1 MRISIDTG
9 GTFTDLVCEDK
20 KNNLKIFKVPTTPE
34 NPSIGIL
41 NGLKQIATSYKKNFT
56 DFLSD
61 IDTIIHGTT
70 HAINAIVTNKIAKT
84 AFLCTKGHPDTLLF
98 REGGRIEIFNFTVE
112 YPDPYVPR
120 SLTFEVPERT
130 NYDGSISENLDK
142 NHLKK
147 IILKLKKLKIES
159 VAVCL
164 LWSTINPYH
173 EKQIGEVIKNEL
185 PNIPFSLSHEVNPT
199 LREYR
204 RASSTCINASL
215 KPIMSKYLK
224 KLKELLFLNG
234 FNGELLMITSQGG
247 IKDINSIMEF
257 PIHLINSG
265 PSMAPVAG
273 NFYLKKSKYFKQG
286 IVTDL
291 GGTTFDISLI
301 KNNKIPRTRETWIGE
316 KYRGHMTGFSSIDIR
331 SIGAGG
337 GSIAWIDK
345 GGMLHVGPESAGANP
360 GPVCYDKG
368 GEKTTVTDAALILG
382 ILNSDF
388 FLGGNIKLNKNLA
401 LKSIKNISK
410 KLGMNE
416 YDTALSILDVV
427 TQNMTQEIKSLTIH
441 QGINPSEA
449 TIIAG
454 GGASG
459 INILNLAKNL
469 GCKSIL
475 IPDMGPVISASGAVI
490 AELTDEFSITYPSKL
505 NNLDLKL
512 ANKILKE
519 LFNKC
524 NKFAKT
530 NVKNSIS
537 HKIDFFIEA
546 KLTDQ
551 VWEIEV
557 PITLNK
563 KFSINKELIK
573 KEFNKKYLSLFE
585 VVDLDSE
592 IEIIQWNAKISCKT
606 SRTNLLMEREFS
618 KKSKFNYRNVYIK
631 NEGFKKIQILN
642 FNQLIYDKIYKGPN
656 VIETPFTSIFVDKSS
671 EIKLNKNNSLEIKIK
686 SNDKAKLNEGATSFW

>member
-112 YPDPYVPR
+112 YPDPYIPR

-130 NYDGSISENLDK
+130 NYDGSISENLDI

-224 KLKELLFLNG
+224 KIKELLFLNG
-234 FNGELLMITSQGG
+234 FRGELLMITSQGG

-512 ANKILKE
+512 A
-519 LFNKC
+519 
-524 NKFAKT
+524 
-530 NVKNSIS
+530 
-537 HKIDFFIEA
+537 
-546 KLTDQ
+546 
-551 VWEIEV
+551 
-557 PITLNK
+557 
-563 KFSINKELIK
+563 
-573 KEFNKKYLSLFE
+573 
-585 VVDLDSE
+585 
-592 IEIIQWNAKISCKT
+592 
-606 SRTNLLMEREFS
+606 
-618 KKSKFNYRNVYIK
+618 
-631 NEGFKKIQILN
+631 KKI
-642 FNQLIYDKIYKGPN
+642 
-656 VIETPFTSIFVDKSS
+656 
-671 EIKLNKNNSLEIKIK
+671 
-686 SNDKAKLNEGATSFW
+686 

>member
-20 KNNLKIFKVPTTPE
+20 KNKLKIFKVPTTPE

-41 NGLKQIATSYKKNFT
+41 DGLKQIATSYKKNFKE
-56 DFLSD
+56 FLSD

-120 SLTFEVPERT
+120 SLTFEIPERT
-130 NYDGSISENLDK
+130 NYDGSISENLDI
-142 NHLKK
+142 NYLKK

-164 LWSTINPYH
+164 LWSTINPSH
-173 EKQIGEVIKNEL
+173 EKQIGEVIKKEL

-234 FNGELLMITSQGG
+234 FNGEFLMITSQGG

-273 NFYLKKSKYFKQG
+273 NFYLKKNKHFKQG

-368 GEKTTVTDAALILG
+368 GEKTTVTDAALVLG

-388 FLGGNIKLNKNLA
+388 FLGGKIKLNKNLA
-401 LKSIKNISK
+401 LKSIKNISQ
-410 KLGMNE
+410 KLGLNE

-427 TQNMTQEIKSLTIH
+427 TQNMAQEIKSLTIH
-441 QGINPSEA
+441 QGINPSESL
-449 TIIAG
+449 IIAG

-469 GCKSIL
+469 GCKSII

-512 ANKILKE
+512 TNKILKE

-524 NKFAKT
+524 NNFAKI

-606 SRTNLLMEREFS
+606 SRTNLLKEREFG
-618 KKSKFNYRNVYIK
+618 KKSKLNYRNVYIK
-631 NEGFKKIQILN
+631 NEGFKKIKILN
-642 FNQLIYDKIYKGPN
+642 FNQLIYEKIYKGPN
-656 VIETPFTSIFVDKSS
+656 VIETPFTSIFIDRSS

>member
-20 KNNLKIFKVPTTPE
+20 KNKLKVFKVPTTPE

-41 NGLKQIATSYKKNFT
+41 DGLKQIATSYEKNFKE
-56 DFLSD
+56 FLSD
-61 IDTIIHGTT
+61 VDTIIHGTT
-70 HAINAIVTNKIAKT
+70 HAINAILTNKIAKT

-120 SLTFEVPERT
+120 SLTFEIPERT
-130 NYDGSISENLDK
+130 NYDGSISENLDI
-142 NHLKK
+142 NYLKK

-164 LWSTINPYH
+164 LWSTINPSH
-173 EKQIGEVIKNEL
+173 EKQIGEVIKKEL

-234 FNGELLMITSQGG
+234 FNGEFLMITSQGG

-273 NFYLKKSKYFKQG
+273 NFYLKKNKHFKQG

-368 GEKTTVTDAALILG
+368 GEKTTVTDAALVLG

-388 FLGGNIKLNKNLA
+388 FLGGKIKLNKNLA
-401 LKSIKNISK
+401 LKSIKNISQ
-410 KLGMNE
+410 KLGLNE

-427 TQNMTQEIKSLTIH
+427 TQNMAQEIKSLTIH
-441 QGINPSEA
+441 QGINPSESL
-449 TIIAG
+449 IIAG

-469 GCKSIL
+469 GCKSII

-512 ANKILKE
+512 TNKILKE

-524 NKFAKT
+524 NNFAKI

-557 PITLNK
+557 PIKLNK

-606 SRTNLLMEREFS
+606 SRTNLFKEREFS
-618 KKSKFNYRNVYIK
+618 KKSKLNYRNVYIK
-631 NEGFKKIQILN
+631 NEGFKKIKILN

-656 VIETPFTSIFVDKSS
+656 VIETQFTSIFIDRSS

>member
-427 TQNMTQEIKSLTIH
+427 TQNMAQEIKSLTIH

-449 TIIAG
+449 IIVAG

-512 ANKILKE
+512 TNKILKE

-656 VIETPFTSIFVDKSS
+656 VIETPFTSIFIDKSS

>member
-20 KNNLKIFKVPTTPE
+20 KNKLKVFKVPTTPE

-41 NGLKQIATSYKKNFT
+41 DGLKQIATSYEKNFKE
-56 DFLSD
+56 FLSD
-61 IDTIIHGTT
+61 VNTIIHGTT
-70 HAINAIVTNKIAKT
+70 HAINAILTNKIAKT

-120 SLTFEVPERT
+120 SLTFEIPERT
-130 NYDGSISENLDK
+130 NYDGSISENLDI
-142 NHLKK
+142 NDLKK

-224 KLKELLFLNG
+224 KLKELLFLNE
-234 FNGELLMITSQGG
+234 FNGEFLMITSQGG

-273 NFYLKKSKYFKQG
+273 NFYLKKNKHFNQG

-368 GEKTTVTDAALILG
+368 GEKTTVTDAALVLG

-388 FLGGNIKLNKNLA
+388 FLGGKIKLNKNLA

-427 TQNMTQEIKSLTIH
+427 TQNMAQEIKSLTIH
-441 QGINPSEA
+441 QGINPSESL
-449 TIIAG
+449 IIAG

-469 GCKSIL
+469 GCKSII

-512 ANKILKE
+512 TNKILKE
-519 LFNKC
+519 LFDKC
-524 NKFAKT
+524 NKFAET

-563 KFSINKELIK
+563 NFSINKELIK

-592 IEIIQWNAKISCKT
+592 IEIIQWTAKISCKT
-606 SRTNLLMEREFS
+606 SRINLLKEREFS
-618 KKSKFNYRNVYIK
+618 KKSKLNYRNVYIK
-631 NEGFKKIQILN
+631 NEGFKKIKILN
-642 FNQLIYDKIYKGPN
+642 FNQLTYDKIYTGPN
-656 VIETPFTSIFVDKSS
+656 VIETPHTSIFIDRLS
-671 EIKLNKNNSLEIKIK
+671 EIKLNKNNCLEIKIK
-686 SNDKAKLNEGATSFW
+686 SNVKAKLNEGATSFW

>member
-20 KNNLKIFKVPTTPE
+20 KNKLKVFKVPTTPE

-41 NGLKQIATSYKKNFT
+41 DGLKQIATSYEKNFKE
-56 DFLSD
+56 FLSD
-61 IDTIIHGTT
+61 VNTIIHGTT
-70 HAINAIVTNKIAKT
+70 HAINAILTNKIAKT

-120 SLTFEVPERT
+120 SLTFEIPERT
-130 NYDGSISENLDK
+130 NYDGSISENLDI
-142 NHLKK
+142 NDLKK

-224 KLKELLFLNG
+224 KLKELLFLNE
-234 FNGELLMITSQGG
+234 FNGEFLMITSQGG

-273 NFYLKKSKYFKQG
+273 NFYLKKNKHFNQG

-368 GEKTTVTDAALILG
+368 GEKTTVTDAALVLG

-388 FLGGNIKLNKNLA
+388 FLGGKIKLNKNLA

-427 TQNMTQEIKSLTIH
+427 TQNMAQEIKSLTIH
-441 QGINPSEA
+441 QGINPSESL
-449 TIIAG
+449 IIAG

-469 GCKSIL
+469 GCKSII

-512 ANKILKE
+512 TNKILKE
-519 LFNKC
+519 LFDKC
-524 NKFAKT
+524 NKFAET

-563 KFSINKELIK
+563 NFSINKELIK

-592 IEIIQWNAKISCKT
+592 IEIIQWTAKISCKT
-606 SRTNLLMEREFS
+606 SRINLLKEREFS
-618 KKSKFNYRNVYIK
+618 KKSKLNYRNVYIK
-631 NEGFKKIQILN
+631 NEGFKKIKILN
-642 FNQLIYDKIYKGPN
+642 FNQLTYDKIYKGPN
-656 VIETPFTSIFVDKSS
+656 VIETPFTSIFIDRSS
-671 EIKLNKNNSLEIKIK
+671 EIKLNKNNCLEIKIK
-686 SNDKAKLNEGATSFW
+686 SNNKAKLNEGATSFW

>member
-112 YPDPYVPR
+112 YPDPYIPR

-427 TQNMTQEIKSLTIH
+427 TQNMAQEIKSLTIH

-449 TIIAG
+449 IIIAG

-512 ANKILKE
+512 TNKILKE

-656 VIETPFTSIFVDKSS
+656 VIETPFTSIFIDKSS

-686 SNDKAKLNEGATSFW
+686 SNDKAKFNEGATSFW

>member
-427 TQNMTQEIKSLTIH
+427 TQNMAQEIKSLTIH

-449 TIIAG
+449 IIVAG

-512 ANKILKE
+512 TNKILKE

-537 HKIDFFIEA
+537 YKIDFFIEA

-656 VIETPFTSIFVDKSS
+656 VIETPFTSIFIDRSS

-686 SNDKAKLNEGATSFW
+686 SNDKAKFNEGATSFW

>member
-20 KNNLKIFKVPTTPE
+20 KNKLKVFKVPTTPE

-41 NGLKQIATSYKKNFT
+41 DGLKQIATSYEKNFKE
-56 DFLSD
+56 FLSD
-61 IDTIIHGTT
+61 VDTIIHGTT

-120 SLTFEVPERT
+120 SLTFEIPERT
-130 NYDGSISENLDK
+130 NYDGSISENLDI
-142 NHLKK
+142 NYLKK

-234 FNGELLMITSQGG
+234 FNGEFLMITSQGG

-273 NFYLKKSKYFKQG
+273 NFYLKKNKHFKQG

-368 GEKTTVTDAALILG
+368 GEKTTVTDAALVLG

-388 FLGGNIKLNKNLA
+388 FLGGKIKLNKNLA
-401 LKSIKNISK
+401 LRSIKNISK

-427 TQNMTQEIKSLTIH
+427 TQNMAQEIKSLTIH
-441 QGINPSEA
+441 QGINPSESL
-449 TIIAG
+449 IIAG

-469 GCKSIL
+469 GCKSII

-512 ANKILKE
+512 TNKILKE

-524 NKFAKT
+524 NNFAKI

-606 SRTNLLMEREFS
+606 SRTNLFKEREFS
-618 KKSKFNYRNVYIK
+618 KKSKLNYRNVYIK
-631 NEGFKKIQILN
+631 NEGFKKIKILN

-656 VIETPFTSIFVDKSS
+656 VIETQFTSIFIDRSS

-686 SNDKAKLNEGATSFW
+686 TNDKAKLNEGATSFW

>member
-20 KNNLKIFKVPTTPE
+20 KNKLKVFKVPTTPE

-41 NGLKQIATSYKKNFT
+41 DGLKQIATSYEKNFKE
-56 DFLSD
+56 FLSD
-61 IDTIIHGTT
+61 VDTIIHGTT
-70 HAINAIVTNKIAKT
+70 HAINAILTNKIAKT

-120 SLTFEVPERT
+120 SLTFEIPERT
-130 NYDGSISENLDK
+130 NYDGSISENLDI
-142 NHLKK
+142 NYLKK

-164 LWSTINPYH
+164 LWSTINPSH
-173 EKQIGEVIKNEL
+173 EKQIGEVIKKEL

-234 FNGELLMITSQGG
+234 FNGEFLMITSQGG

-273 NFYLKKSKYFKQG
+273 NFYLKKNKHFKQG

-368 GEKTTVTDAALILG
+368 GEKTTVTDAALVLG

-388 FLGGNIKLNKNLA
+388 FLGGKIKLNKNLA
-401 LKSIKNISK
+401 LRSIKNISK

-427 TQNMTQEIKSLTIH
+427 TQNMAQEIKSLTIH
-441 QGINPSEA
+441 QGINPSESL
-449 TIIAG
+449 IIAG

-469 GCKSIL
+469 GCKSII

-512 ANKILKE
+512 TNKILKE

-524 NKFAKT
+524 NKFAET

-537 HKIDFFIEA
+537 HKIDFSIEA

-606 SRTNLLMEREFS
+606 SRTNLLKEREFS
-618 KKSKFNYRNVYIK
+618 KKSKLNYRNVYIK
-631 NEGFKKIQILN
+631 NEGFKKIKILN

-656 VIETPFTSIFVDKSS
+656 VIETQFTSIFIDRSS

>member
-20 KNNLKIFKVPTTPE
+20 KNKLKVFKVPTTPE

-41 NGLKQIATSYKKNFT
+41 DGLKQIATSYEKNFKE
-56 DFLSD
+56 FLSD
-61 IDTIIHGTT
+61 VDTIIHGTT

-120 SLTFEVPERT
+120 SLTFEIPERT
-130 NYDGSISENLDK
+130 NYDGSISENLDI
-142 NHLKK
+142 NYLKK

-164 LWSTINPYH
+164 LWSTINPSH
-173 EKQIGEVIKNEL
+173 EKQIGEVIKKEL

-234 FNGELLMITSQGG
+234 FNGEFLMITSQGG

-273 NFYLKKSKYFKQG
+273 NFYLKKNKHFKQG

-368 GEKTTVTDAALILG
+368 GEKTTVTDAALVLG

-388 FLGGNIKLNKNLA
+388 FLGGKIKLNKNLA
-401 LKSIKNISK
+401 LRSIKNISK

-427 TQNMTQEIKSLTIH
+427 TQNMAQEIKSLTIH
-441 QGINPSEA
+441 QGINPSESL
-449 TIIAG
+449 IIAG

-469 GCKSIL
+469 GCKSII

-512 ANKILKE
+512 TNKILKE

-524 NKFAKT
+524 NNFAKI

-557 PITLNK
+557 PIKLNK

-606 SRTNLLMEREFS
+606 SRTNLFKEREFS
-618 KKSKFNYRNVYIK
+618 KKSKLNYRNVYIK
-631 NEGFKKIQILN
+631 NEGFKKIKILN

-656 VIETPFTSIFVDKSS
+656 VIETQFTSIFIDRSS

-686 SNDKAKLNEGATSFW
+686 TNDKAKLNEGATSFW

>member
-20 KNNLKIFKVPTTPE
+20 KNKLKIFKVPTTPE

-41 NGLKQIATSYKKNFT
+41 DGLKQIATSYKKNFKE
-56 DFLSD
+56 FLSD

-120 SLTFEVPERT
+120 SLTFEIPERT
-130 NYDGSISENLDK
+130 NYDGSISENLDI
-142 NHLKK
+142 NYLKK

-164 LWSTINPYH
+164 LWSTINPSH
-173 EKQIGEVIKNEL
+173 EKQIGEVIKKEL

-234 FNGELLMITSQGG
+234 FNGEFLMITSQGG

-273 NFYLKKSKYFKQG
+273 NFYLKKNKHFKQG

-368 GEKTTVTDAALILG
+368 GEKTTVTDAALVLG

-388 FLGGNIKLNKNLA
+388 FLGGKIKLNKNLA
-401 LKSIKNISK
+401 LKSIKNISQ
-410 KLGMNE
+410 KLGLNE

-427 TQNMTQEIKSLTIH
+427 TQNMAQEIKSLTIH
-441 QGINPSEA
+441 QGINPSESL
-449 TIIAG
+449 IIAG

-469 GCKSIL
+469 GCKSII

-512 ANKILKE
+512 TNKILKE

-606 SRTNLLMEREFS
+606 SRTNLLKEREFG
-618 KKSKFNYRNVYIK
+618 KKSKLNYRNVYIK
-631 NEGFKKIQILN
+631 NEGFKKIKILN

-656 VIETPFTSIFVDKSS
+656 VIETQFTSIFIDRSS

>member
-427 TQNMTQEIKSLTIH
+427 TQNMAQEIKSLTIH

-449 TIIAG
+449 IIIAG

-512 ANKILKE
+512 TNKILKE

-606 SRTNLLMEREFS
+606 SRTNLLMERES
-618 KKSKFNYRNVYIK
+618 IKRGKLNYRNVYIK
-631 NEGFKKIQILN
+631 NEGFKKIKILN

-656 VIETPFTSIFVDKSS
+656 VIETPFTSIFIDKSS

-686 SNDKAKLNEGATSFW
+686 SNDKAKFNEVATSFW

>member
-20 KNNLKIFKVPTTPE
+20 KNKLKVFKVPTTPE

-41 NGLKQIATSYKKNFT
+41 DGLKQIATSYKKNFKE
-56 DFLSD
+56 FLSD

-120 SLTFEVPERT
+120 SLTFEIPERT
-130 NYDGSISENLDK
+130 NYDGSISENLDI
-142 NHLKK
+142 NYLKK

-234 FNGELLMITSQGG
+234 FNGEFLMITSQGG

-273 NFYLKKSKYFKQG
+273 NFYLKKNKHFKQG

-368 GEKTTVTDAALILG
+368 GEKTTVTDAALVLG

-388 FLGGNIKLNKNLA
+388 FLGGKIKLNKNLS
-401 LKSIKNISK
+401 LKSIKNISQ
-410 KLGMNE
+410 KLGLNE

-427 TQNMTQEIKSLTIH
+427 TQNMAQEIKSLTIH
-441 QGINPSEA
+441 QGINPSESL
-449 TIIAG
+449 IIAG

-469 GCKSIL
+469 GCKSII

-512 ANKILKE
+512 TNKILKE

-606 SRTNLLMEREFS
+606 SRTNLFKEREFS
-618 KKSKFNYRNVYIK
+618 KKSKLNYRNVYIK
-631 NEGFKKIQILN
+631 NEGFKKIKILN
-642 FNQLIYDKIYKGPN
+642 FNQLIYEKIYKGPN
-656 VIETPFTSIFVDKSS
+656 VIETQFTSIFIDRSS

-686 SNDKAKLNEGATSFW
+686 TNDKAKLNEGATSFW

>member
-20 KNNLKIFKVPTTPE
+20 KNKLKVFKVPTTPE

-41 NGLKQIATSYKKNFT
+41 DGLKQIATSYEKNFKE
-56 DFLSD
+56 FLSD
-61 IDTIIHGTT
+61 VDTIIHGTT

-130 NYDGSISENLDK
+130 NYDGSISENLDIV
-142 NHLKK
+142 HLKK

-164 LWSTINPYH
+164 LWSTINPSH
-173 EKQIGEVIKNEL
+173 EKQIGEVIKKEL

-234 FNGELLMITSQGG
+234 FNGEFLMITSQGG

-273 NFYLKKSKYFKQG
+273 NFYLKKNKHFKQG

-368 GEKTTVTDAALILG
+368 GEKTTVTDAALVLG

-388 FLGGNIKLNKNLA
+388 FLGGKIKLNKNLA

-427 TQNMTQEIKSLTIH
+427 TQNMAQEIKSLTIH
-441 QGINPSEA
+441 QGINPSESI
-449 TIIAG
+449 IIAG

-512 ANKILKE
+512 TNKILKE

-524 NKFAKT
+524 NNFAKI

-557 PITLNK
+557 PIKLNK

-606 SRTNLLMEREFS
+606 SRTNLFKEREFS
-618 KKSKFNYRNVYIK
+618 KKSKLNYRNVYIK
-631 NEGFKKIQILN
+631 NEGFKKIKILN

-656 VIETPFTSIFVDKSS
+656 VIETPFTSIFIDKSS

>member
-427 TQNMTQEIKSLTIH
+427 TQNMAQEIKSLTIH

-449 TIIAG
+449 IIVAG

-512 ANKILKE
+512 TNKILKE

-524 NKFAKT
+524 KKFAKT

-656 VIETPFTSIFVDKSS
+656 VIETPFTSIFIDRSS

-686 SNDKAKLNEGATSFW
+686 SNDKAKFNEGATSFW

>member
-20 KNNLKIFKVPTTPE
+20 KNKLKIFKVPTTPE

-41 NGLKQIATSYKKNFT
+41 DGLKQIATSYKKNFKE
-56 DFLSD
+56 FLSD

-120 SLTFEVPERT
+120 SLTFEIPERT
-130 NYDGSISENLDK
+130 NYDGSISEKLDI
-142 NHLKK
+142 NYLKK

-164 LWSTINPYH
+164 LWSTINPSH
-173 EKQIGEVIKNEL
+173 EKQIGEFIKKEL

-234 FNGELLMITSQGG
+234 FNGEFLMITSQGG

-273 NFYLKKSKYFKQG
+273 NFYLKKNKHFKQG

-316 KYRGHMTGFSSIDIR
+316 KFRGHMTGFSSIDIR

-368 GEKTTVTDAALILG
+368 GEKTTVTDAALVLG

-388 FLGGNIKLNKNLA
+388 FLGGKIKLNKNLA
-401 LKSIKNISK
+401 LKSIKNISQ
-410 KLGMNE
+410 KLGLNE

-427 TQNMTQEIKSLTIH
+427 TQNMAQEIKSLTIH
-441 QGINPSEA
+441 QGINPSESL
-449 TIIAG
+449 IIAG

-469 GCKSIL
+469 GCKSII

-512 ANKILKE
+512 TNKILKE

-606 SRTNLLMEREFS
+606 SRTNLLKEREFS
-618 KKSKFNYRNVYIK
+618 KKSKLNYRNVYIK
-631 NEGFKKIQILN
+631 NEGFKKIKILN
-642 FNQLIYDKIYKGPN
+642 FNQLIYEKIYKGPN
-656 VIETPFTSIFVDKSS
+656 VIETPFTSIFIDRSS

>member
-112 YPDPYVPR
+112 YPDPYIPR

-130 NYDGSISENLDK
+130 NYDGSISENLDI

-234 FNGELLMITSQGG
+234 FRGELLMITSQGG

-410 KLGMNE
+410 KLGINE

-427 TQNMTQEIKSLTIH
+427 TQNMAQEIKSLTIH

-449 TIIAG
+449 IIIAG

-656 VIETPFTSIFVDKSS
+656 VIETPFTSIFIDRSS

>member
-20 KNNLKIFKVPTTPE
+20 KNKLKIFKVPTTPE

-41 NGLKQIATSYKKNFT
+41 DGLKQIATSYKKNFKE
-56 DFLSD
+56 FLSD

-120 SLTFEVPERT
+120 SLTFEIPERT
-130 NYDGSISENLDK
+130 NYDGSISENLDI
-142 NHLKK
+142 NYLKK

-164 LWSTINPYH
+164 LWSTINPSH
-173 EKQIGEVIKNEL
+173 EKQIGEVIKKEL

-234 FNGELLMITSQGG
+234 FNGEFLMITSQGG

-273 NFYLKKSKYFKQG
+273 NFYLKKNKHFKQG

-368 GEKTTVTDAALILG
+368 GEKTTVTDAALVLG

-388 FLGGNIKLNKNLA
+388 FLGGKIKLNKNLA
-401 LKSIKNISK
+401 LKSIKNISQ
-410 KLGMNE
+410 KLGLNE

-427 TQNMTQEIKSLTIH
+427 TQNMAQEIKSLTIH
-441 QGINPSEA
+441 QGINPSESL
-449 TIIAG
+449 IIAG

-469 GCKSIL
+469 GCKSII

-512 ANKILKE
+512 TNKILKE

-524 NKFAKT
+524 NNFAKI

-606 SRTNLLMEREFS
+606 SRTNLFKEREFS
-618 KKSKFNYRNVYIK
+618 KKSKLNYRNVYIK
-631 NEGFKKIQILN
+631 NEGFKKIKILN

-656 VIETPFTSIFVDKSS
+656 VIETQFTSIFIDRSS

>member
-20 KNNLKIFKVPTTPE
+20 KNKLKVFKVPTTPE

-41 NGLKQIATSYKKNFT
+41 DGLKQIATSYEKNFKE
-56 DFLSD
+56 FLSD
-61 IDTIIHGTT
+61 VDTIIHGTT

-120 SLTFEVPERT
+120 SLTFEIPERT
-130 NYDGSISENLDK
+130 NYDGSISENLDI
-142 NHLKK
+142 NYLKK

-164 LWSTINPYH
+164 LWSTINPSH
-173 EKQIGEVIKNEL
+173 EKQIGEVIKKEL

-234 FNGELLMITSQGG
+234 FNGEFLMITSQGG

-273 NFYLKKSKYFKQG
+273 NFYLKKNKHFKQG

-368 GEKTTVTDAALILG
+368 GEKTTVTDAALVLG

-388 FLGGNIKLNKNLA
+388 FLGGKIKLNKNLA
-401 LKSIKNISK
+401 LRSIKNISK

-427 TQNMTQEIKSLTIH
+427 TQNMAQEIKSLTIH
-441 QGINPSEA
+441 QGINPSESL
-449 TIIAG
+449 IIAG

-469 GCKSIL
+469 GCKSII

-512 ANKILKE
+512 TNKILKE

-557 PITLNK
+557 PIKLNK

-606 SRTNLLMEREFS
+606 SRTNLLKEREFG
-618 KKSKFNYRNVYIK
+618 KKSKLNYRNVYIK
-631 NEGFKKIQILN
+631 NEGFKKIKILN
-642 FNQLIYDKIYKGPN
+642 FNQLIYEKIYKGPN
-656 VIETPFTSIFVDKSS
+656 VIETPFTSIFIDRSS

>member
-20 KNNLKIFKVPTTPE
+20 KNKLKIFKVPTTPE

-41 NGLKQIATSYKKNFT
+41 DGLKQIATSYEKNFKE
-56 DFLSD
+56 FLSD
-61 IDTIIHGTT
+61 VDTIIHGTT

-120 SLTFEVPERT
+120 SLTFEIPERT
-130 NYDGSISENLDK
+130 NYDGSISENLDI
-142 NHLKK
+142 NYLKK

-164 LWSTINPYH
+164 LWSTINPSH
-173 EKQIGEVIKNEL
+173 EKQIGEVIKKEL

-234 FNGELLMITSQGG
+234 FNGEFLMITSQGG

-273 NFYLKKSKYFKQG
+273 NFYLKKNKHFKQG

-368 GEKTTVTDAALILG
+368 GEKTTVTDAALVLG

-388 FLGGNIKLNKNLA
+388 FLGGKIKLNKNLA
-401 LKSIKNISK
+401 LKSIKNISQ
-410 KLGMNE
+410 KLGLNE

-427 TQNMTQEIKSLTIH
+427 TQNMAQEIKSLTIH
-441 QGINPSEA
+441 QGINPSESL
-449 TIIAG
+449 IIAG

-469 GCKSIL
+469 GCKSII

-512 ANKILKE
+512 TNKILKE

-524 NKFAKT
+524 NNFAKI

-557 PITLNK
+557 PIKLNK

-606 SRTNLLMEREFS
+606 SRTNLFKEREFS
-618 KKSKFNYRNVYIK
+618 KKSKLNYRNVYIK
-631 NEGFKKIQILN
+631 NEGFKKIKILN

-656 VIETPFTSIFVDKSS
+656 VIETQFTSIFIDRSS

>member
-20 KNNLKIFKVPTTPE
+20 KNKLKVFKVPTTPE

-41 NGLKQIATSYKKNFT
+41 DGLKQIATSYEKNFKE
-56 DFLSD
+56 FLSD
-61 IDTIIHGTT
+61 VDTIIHGTT

-120 SLTFEVPERT
+120 SLTFEIPERT
-130 NYDGSISENLDK
+130 NYDGSISENLDI
-142 NHLKK
+142 NYLKK

-164 LWSTINPYH
+164 LWSTINPSH
-173 EKQIGEVIKNEL
+173 EKQIGEVIKKEL

-234 FNGELLMITSQGG
+234 FNGEFLMITSQGG

-273 NFYLKKSKYFKQG
+273 NFYLKKNKHFKQG

-368 GEKTTVTDAALILG
+368 GEKTTVTDAALVLG

-388 FLGGNIKLNKNLA
+388 FLGGKIKLNKNLA
-401 LKSIKNISK
+401 LRSIKNISK

-427 TQNMTQEIKSLTIH
+427 TQNMAQEIKSLTIH
-441 QGINPSEA
+441 QGINPSESL
-449 TIIAG
+449 IIAG

-469 GCKSIL
+469 GCKSII

-512 ANKILKE
+512 TNKILKE

-557 PITLNK
+557 PIKLNK

-606 SRTNLLMEREFS
+606 SRTNLFKEREFS
-618 KKSKFNYRNVYIK
+618 KKSKLNYRNVYIK
-631 NEGFKKIQILN
+631 NEGFKKIKILN

-656 VIETPFTSIFVDKSS
+656 VIETQFTSIFIDRSS

-686 SNDKAKLNEGATSFW
+686 TNDKAKLNEGATSFW

>member
-20 KNNLKIFKVPTTPE
+20 KNKLKIFKVPTTPE

-41 NGLKQIATSYKKNFT
+41 DGLKQIATSYKKNFKE
-56 DFLSD
+56 FLSD

-120 SLTFEVPERT
+120 SLTFEIPERT
-130 NYDGSISENLDK
+130 NYDGSISENLDI
-142 NHLKK
+142 NYLKK

-164 LWSTINPYH
+164 LWSTINPSH
-173 EKQIGEVIKNEL
+173 EKQIGEVIKKEL

-234 FNGELLMITSQGG
+234 FNGEFLMITSQGG

-273 NFYLKKSKYFKQG
+273 NFYLKKNKHFKQG

-368 GEKTTVTDAALILG
+368 GEKTTVTDAALVLG

-388 FLGGNIKLNKNLA
+388 FLGGKIKLNKNLA
-401 LKSIKNISK
+401 LRSIKNISK

-427 TQNMTQEIKSLTIH
+427 TQNMAQEIKSLTIH
-441 QGINPSEA
+441 QGINPSESL
-449 TIIAG
+449 IIAG

-469 GCKSIL
+469 GCKSII

-512 ANKILKE
+512 TNKILKE

-524 NKFAKT
+524 NNFAKI

-606 SRTNLLMEREFS
+606 SRTNLLKEREFG
-618 KKSKFNYRNVYIK
+618 KKSKLNYRNVYIK
-631 NEGFKKIQILN
+631 NEGFKKIKILN
-642 FNQLIYDKIYKGPN
+642 FNQLIYEKIYKGPN
-656 VIETPFTSIFVDKSS
+656 VIETPFTSIFIDRSS

>member
-1 MRISIDTG
+1 
-9 GTFTDLVCEDK
+9 
-20 KNNLKIFKVPTTPE
+20 
-34 NPSIGIL
+34 
-41 NGLKQIATSYKKNFT
+41 
-56 DFLSD
+56 
-61 IDTIIHGTT
+61 
-70 HAINAIVTNKIAKT
+70 
-84 AFLCTKGHPDTLLF
+84 LCTKGHPDTLLF

-427 TQNMTQEIKSLTIH
+427 TQNMAQEIKSLTIH

-449 TIIAG
+449 IIVAG

-512 ANKILKE
+512 TNKILKE

-656 VIETPFTSIFVDKSS
+656 VIETPFTSIFIDRSS

>member
-130 NYDGSISENLDK
+130 NYDGSISENLDI

-224 KLKELLFLNG
+224 KIKELLFLNG

-427 TQNMTQEIKSLTIH
+427 TQNMAQEIKSLTIH

-449 TIIAG
+449 IIIAG

-530 NVKNSIS
+530 NVKNSFS

-585 VVDLDSE
+585 LVDLDSE

-656 VIETPFTSIFVDKSS
+656 VIETPFTSIFIDRSS

>member
-41 NGLKQIATSYKKNFT
+41 NGLKQIATLYKKNFT

-70 HAINAIVTNKIAKT
+70 HAINAIVTNNIAKT

-112 YPDPYVPR
+112 YPDPYIPR

-130 NYDGSISENLDK
+130 NYDGSISENLNI

-224 KLKELLFLNG
+224 KIKELLFLNG
-234 FNGELLMITSQGG
+234 FRGELLMITSQGG

-337 GSIAWIDK
+337 GSIAW
-345 GGMLHVGPESAGANP
+345 
-360 GPVCYDKG
+360 
-368 GEKTTVTDAALILG
+368 
-382 ILNSDF
+382 
-388 FLGGNIKLNKNLA
+388 
-401 LKSIKNISK
+401 
-410 KLGMNE
+410 
-416 YDTALSILDVV
+416 
-427 TQNMTQEIKSLTIH
+427 
-441 QGINPSEA
+441 
-449 TIIAG
+449 
-454 GGASG
+454 
-459 INILNLAKNL
+459 
-469 GCKSIL
+469 
-475 IPDMGPVISASGAVI
+475 
-490 AELTDEFSITYPSKL
+490 
-505 NNLDLKL
+505 
-512 ANKILKE
+512 
-519 LFNKC
+519 
-524 NKFAKT
+524 
-530 NVKNSIS
+530 
-537 HKIDFFIEA
+537 
-546 KLTDQ
+546 
-551 VWEIEV
+551 
-557 PITLNK
+557 
-563 KFSINKELIK
+563 
-573 KEFNKKYLSLFE
+573 
-585 VVDLDSE
+585 
-592 IEIIQWNAKISCKT
+592 
-606 SRTNLLMEREFS
+606 
-618 KKSKFNYRNVYIK
+618 
-631 NEGFKKIQILN
+631 
-642 FNQLIYDKIYKGPN
+642 
-656 VIETPFTSIFVDKSS
+656 KSS
-671 EIKLNKNNSLEIKIK
+671 RSTRQ
-686 SNDKAKLNEGATSFW
+686 SYR

>member
-120 SLTFEVPERT
+120 SLTFEIPERT
-130 NYDGSISENLDK
+130 NYDGSISENLDI
-142 NHLKK
+142 NYLKK

-427 TQNMTQEIKSLTIH
+427 TQNMAQEIKSLTIH

-449 TIIAG
+449 IIISG

-563 KFSINKELIK
+563 NFSINKELIK

-606 SRTNLLMEREFS
+606 SRTNLLKEREFS
-618 KKSKFNYRNVYIK
+618 KKSKLNYRNVYIK
-631 NEGFKKIQILN
+631 NEGFKKIKILN

-656 VIETPFTSIFVDKSS
+656 VIETPFTSIFIDKSS
-671 EIKLNKNNSLEIKIK
+671 EIKLNNNNTLEIKIK

>member
-20 KNNLKIFKVPTTPE
+20 KNKLKVFKVPTTPE

-41 NGLKQIATSYKKNFT
+41 DGLKQIATSYEKNFKE
-56 DFLSD
+56 FLSD
-61 IDTIIHGTT
+61 VDTIIHGTT

-120 SLTFEVPERT
+120 SLTFEIPERT
-130 NYDGSISENLDK
+130 NYDGSISENLDI
-142 NHLKK
+142 NYLKK

-234 FNGELLMITSQGG
+234 FNGEFLMITSQGG

-273 NFYLKKSKYFKQG
+273 NFYLKKNKHFKQG

-368 GEKTTVTDAALILG
+368 GEKTTVTDAALVLG

-388 FLGGNIKLNKNLA
+388 FLGGKIKLNKNLA

-427 TQNMTQEIKSLTIH
+427 TQNMAQEIKSLTIH
-441 QGINPSEA
+441 QGINPSESL
-449 TIIAG
+449 IIAG

-469 GCKSIL
+469 GCKSII

-512 ANKILKE
+512 TNKILKE

-606 SRTNLLMEREFS
+606 SRTNLLKEREFS
-618 KKSKFNYRNVYIK
+618 KKSKLNYRNVYIK
-631 NEGFKKIQILN
+631 NEGFKKIKILN
-642 FNQLIYDKIYKGPN
+642 FNQLIYEKIYKGPN
-656 VIETPFTSIFVDKSS
+656 VIETPFTSIFIDRSS

-686 SNDKAKLNEGATSFW
+686 TNDKAKLNEGATSFW

>member
-20 KNNLKIFKVPTTPE
+20 KNKLKVFKVPTTPE

-41 NGLKQIATSYKKNFT
+41 DGLKQIATSYEKNFKE
-56 DFLSD
+56 FLSD

-120 SLTFEVPERT
+120 SLTFEIPERT
-130 NYDGSISENLDK
+130 NYDGSISENLDI
-142 NHLKK
+142 NYLKK

-164 LWSTINPYH
+164 LWSTINPSH
-173 EKQIGEVIKNEL
+173 EKQIGEVIKKEL

-234 FNGELLMITSQGG
+234 FNGEFLMITSQGG

-273 NFYLKKSKYFKQG
+273 NFYLKKNKHFKQG

-368 GEKTTVTDAALILG
+368 GEKTTVTDAALVLG

-388 FLGGNIKLNKNLA
+388 FLGGKIKLNKNLA
-401 LKSIKNISK
+401 LRSIKNISK

-427 TQNMTQEIKSLTIH
+427 TQNMAQEIKSLTIH
-441 QGINPSEA
+441 QGINPSESL
-449 TIIAG
+449 IIAG

-469 GCKSIL
+469 GCKSI
-475 IPDMGPVISASGAVI
+475 IVPDMGPVISASGAVI

-512 ANKILKE
+512 TNKILKE

-557 PITLNK
+557 PIKLNK

-606 SRTNLLMEREFS
+606 SRTNLFKEREFS
-618 KKSKFNYRNVYIK
+618 KKSKLNYRNVYIK
-631 NEGFKKIQILN
+631 NEGFKKIKILN
-642 FNQLIYDKIYKGPN
+642 FNQLIYEKIYKGPN
-656 VIETPFTSIFVDKSS
+656 VIETPFTSIFIDRSS

-686 SNDKAKLNEGATSFW
+686 TNDKAKLNEGATSFW

>member
-20 KNNLKIFKVPTTPE
+20 KNKLKVFKVPTTPE

-41 NGLKQIATSYKKNFT
+41 DGLKQIATSYEKNFKE
-56 DFLSD
+56 FLSD
-61 IDTIIHGTT
+61 VDTIIHGTT

-120 SLTFEVPERT
+120 SLTFEIPERT
-130 NYDGSISENLDK
+130 NYDGSISENLDI
-142 NHLKK
+142 NYLKK

-164 LWSTINPYH
+164 LWSTINPSH
-173 EKQIGEVIKNEL
+173 EKQIGEVIKKEL

-234 FNGELLMITSQGG
+234 FNGEFLMITSQGG

-273 NFYLKKSKYFKQG
+273 NFYLKKNKHFKQG

-368 GEKTTVTDAALILG
+368 GEKTTVTDAALVLG

-388 FLGGNIKLNKNLA
+388 FLGGKIKLNKNLA
-401 LKSIKNISK
+401 LKSIKNISQ
-410 KLGMNE
+410 KLGLNE

-427 TQNMTQEIKSLTIH
+427 TQNMAQEIKSLTIH
-441 QGINPSEA
+441 QGINPSESL
-449 TIIAG
+449 IIAG

-469 GCKSIL
+469 GCKSII

-512 ANKILKE
+512 TNKILKE

-524 NKFAKT
+524 NKFAET

-537 HKIDFFIEA
+537 HKIDFSIEA

-606 SRTNLLMEREFS
+606 SRTNLLKEREFG
-618 KKSKFNYRNVYIK
+618 KKSKLNYRNVYIK
-631 NEGFKKIQILN
+631 NEGFKKIKILN

-656 VIETPFTSIFVDKSS
+656 VIETQFTSIFIDRSS

-686 SNDKAKLNEGATSFW
+686 TNDKAKLNEGATSFW

>member
-20 KNNLKIFKVPTTPE
+20 KNKLKVFKVPTTPE

-41 NGLKQIATSYKKNFT
+41 DGLKQIATSYEKNFKE
-56 DFLSD
+56 FLSD
-61 IDTIIHGTT
+61 VDTIIHGTT

-120 SLTFEVPERT
+120 SLTFEIPERT
-130 NYDGSISENLDK
+130 NYDGSISENLDI
-142 NHLKK
+142 NYLKK

-164 LWSTINPYH
+164 LWSTINPSH
-173 EKQIGEVIKNEL
+173 EKQIGEVIKKEL

-234 FNGELLMITSQGG
+234 FNGEFLMITSQGG

-273 NFYLKKSKYFKQG
+273 NFYLKKNKHFKQG

-368 GEKTTVTDAALILG
+368 GEKTTVTDAALVLG

-388 FLGGNIKLNKNLA
+388 FLGGKIKLNKNLA
-401 LKSIKNISK
+401 LKSIKNISQ
-410 KLGMNE
+410 KLGLNE

-427 TQNMTQEIKSLTIH
+427 TQNMAQEIKSLTIH
-441 QGINPSEA
+441 QGINPSESL
-449 TIIAG
+449 IIAG

-469 GCKSIL
+469 GCKSII

-512 ANKILKE
+512 TNKILKE

-524 NKFAKT
+524 NNFAKI

-606 SRTNLLMEREFS
+606 SRTNLLKEREFG
-618 KKSKFNYRNVYIK
+618 KKSKLNYRNVYIK
-631 NEGFKKIQILN
+631 NEGFKKIKILN

-656 VIETPFTSIFVDKSS
+656 VIETQFTSIFIDRSS

>member
-112 YPDPYVPR
+112 YPDPYIPR

-130 NYDGSISENLDK
+130 NYDGSISENLDI

-234 FNGELLMITSQGG
+234 FRGELLMITSQGG

-427 TQNMTQEIKSLTIH
+427 TQNMAQEIKSLTIH

-519 LFNKC
+519 LFSKC

-585 VVDLDSE
+585 LVDLDSE

-606 SRTNLLMEREFS
+606 SRTNLLMEREFIKRS
-618 KKSKFNYRNVYIK
+618 KLNYRNVYIK
-631 NEGFKKIQILN
+631 NEGFKKIKILN

-656 VIETPFTSIFVDKSS
+656 VIETPFTSIFIDKSS

>member
-427 TQNMTQEIKSLTIH
+427 TQNMAQEIKSLTIH

-449 TIIAG
+449 IIIAG

-512 ANKILKE
+512 TNKILKE

-656 VIETPFTSIFVDKSS
+656 VIETPFTSIFIDRSS

>member
-20 KNNLKIFKVPTTPE
+20 KNKLKVFKVPTTPE

-41 NGLKQIATSYKKNFT
+41 DGLKQIATSYEKNFKE
-56 DFLSD
+56 FLSD
-61 IDTIIHGTT
+61 VDTIIHGTT

-120 SLTFEVPERT
+120 SLTFEIPERT
-130 NYDGSISENLDK
+130 NYDGSISENLDI
-142 NHLKK
+142 NYLKK

-164 LWSTINPYH
+164 LWSTINPSH
-173 EKQIGEVIKNEL
+173 EKQIGEVIKKEL

-234 FNGELLMITSQGG
+234 FNGEFLMITSQGG

-273 NFYLKKSKYFKQG
+273 NFYLKKNKHFKQG

-368 GEKTTVTDAALILG
+368 GEKTTVTDAALVLG

-388 FLGGNIKLNKNLA
+388 FLGGKIKLNKNLA

-427 TQNMTQEIKSLTIH
+427 TQNMAQEIKSLTIH
-441 QGINPSEA
+441 QGINPSESL
-449 TIIAG
+449 IIAG

-469 GCKSIL
+469 GCKSII

-512 ANKILKE
+512 TNKILKE

-606 SRTNLLMEREFS
+606 SRTNLLKEREFG
-618 KKSKFNYRNVYIK
+618 KKSKLNYRNVYIK
-631 NEGFKKIQILN
+631 NEGFKKIKILN

-656 VIETPFTSIFVDKSS
+656 VIETQFTSIFIDRSS